1 VLAETDRRTDRRV
14 ESSRGLNKEVEYGNL
29 DHIIALNT
37 ECAVGATE
45 NASTENESTGGWNM
59 QVRNT

>member
-1 VLAETDRRTDRRV
+1 MSQAGMGMGVNFGNGTGMGIKSQASWECDLEWERTD
-14 ESSRGLNKEVEYGNL
+14 GN
-29 DHIIALNT
+29 
-37 ECAVGATE
+37 GATE